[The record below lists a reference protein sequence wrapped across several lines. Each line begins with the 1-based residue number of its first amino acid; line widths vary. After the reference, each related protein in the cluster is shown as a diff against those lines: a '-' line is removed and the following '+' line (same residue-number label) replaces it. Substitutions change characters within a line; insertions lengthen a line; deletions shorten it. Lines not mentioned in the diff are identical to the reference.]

1 MGADAGASPQRFEE
15 QAMLSAQHLVKSFA
29 GRRVIEN
36 VTLKLNR
43 GEVVG
48 LLGPN
53 GAGKTTTFQML
64 TGMLVPDAGQI
75 TLDGHDITTMP
86 FYDRAR
92 FGIAYLPQAPFVPR
106 GLSVEQNIMLV
117 LEARLAHASLRKA
130 RMEELIEEFRLGE
143 VRKARVGN
151 LSGGQRRR
159 CEIAITLACEPS
171 FAMLDEP
178 FAGVDPH
185 ATDEIGKMIDHLAD
199 RDIGVLITDHKA
211 RELLGIVDRAYVIDS
226 GRVLAEGD
234 VEEIVSHQDV
244 RRVYLGEEFRL

>member
-1 MGADAGASPQRFEE
+1 
-15 QAMLSAQHLVKSFA
+15 MLSAQHLVKSFA
-29 GRRVIEN
+29 GRRVIED
-36 VTLKLNR
+36 VTLSLER

-53 GAGKTTTFQML
+53 GAGKTTTFTML
-64 TGMLVPDAGQI
+64 IGMLAPDAGAI
-75 TLDGHDITTMP
+75 TLDGHVITSMP

-106 GLSVEQNIMLV
+106 GLTVEENILLV
-117 LEARLAHASLRKA
+117 LEARMASGRKA
-130 RMEELIEEFRLGE
+130 RLADLIAEFRLE
-143 VRKARVGN
+143 DVRDRRVGQ

-171 FAMLDEP
+171 FALMDEP

-185 ATDEIGKMIDHLAD
+185 ATEEITQMIRQMAA

-211 RELLGIVDRAYVIDS
+211 RELLSIVDRAYVIES
-226 GRVLAEGD
+226 GRVLAEG
-234 VEEIVSHQDV
+234 EAASIGSNEAV
-244 RRVYLGEEFRL
+244 RRVYLGEAFRL

>member
-1 MGADAGASPQRFEE
+1 
-15 QAMLSAQHLVKSFA
+15 MLSAQHLVKSFA
-29 GRRVIEN
+29 GRRVIED
-36 VTLKLNR
+36 VTLSLER

-53 GAGKTTTFQML
+53 GAGKTTTFTML
-64 TGMLVPDAGQI
+64 TGMLAPDAGAI
-75 TLDGHDITTMP
+75 TLDGHVITTMP

-106 GLSVEQNIMLV
+106 GLTVEENILLV
-117 LEARLAHASLRKA
+117 LEARMAGGRKA
-130 RMEELIEEFRLGE
+130 RLDELVAEFRLEE
-143 VRKARVGN
+143 VRKSRVGQ

-171 FAMLDEP
+171 FALMDEP

-185 ATDEIGKMIDHLAD
+185 ATDEITQMIRHMAA

-211 RELLGIVDRAYVIDS
+211 RELLSIVDRAYVIES
-226 GRVLAEGD
+226 GRVLAEG
-234 VEEIVSHQDV
+234 ETASIVSNEAV
-244 RRVYLGEEFRL
+244 RRVYLGEAFRL

>member
-1 MGADAGASPQRFEE
+1 
-15 QAMLSAQHLVKSFA
+15 MLSAQHLVKAFA
-29 GRRVIEN
+29 GRRVIEE
-36 VTLKLNR
+36 VTLQLQR

-64 TGMLVPDAGQI
+64 TGMIRPDAGAI
-75 TLDGHDITTMP
+75 MLDGHNVTAMP

-106 GLSVEQNIMLV
+106 ALTVEQNIRLV
-117 LEARLAHASLRKA
+117 LEARLADQAARKGKMDDLLA
-130 RMEELIEEFRLGE
+130 EFRLGDL
-143 VRKARVGN
+143 RGKKVGD

-185 ATDEIGKMIDHLAD
+185 ATEEIGQMIHHLAE

-211 RELLGIVDRAYVIDS
+211 RELLGIVNRAYVIES

-234 VEEIVSHQDV
+234 VAEIIADQDV

>member
-1 MGADAGASPQRFEE
+1 
-15 QAMLSAQHLVKSFA
+15 MLSAQHLVKSFA
-29 GRRVIEN
+29 GRRVIED
-36 VTLKLNR
+36 VTLKLDR

-64 TGMLVPDAGQI
+64 TGMITPDAGAI
-75 TLDGHDITTMP
+75 TLDGHTVTTMP

-106 GLSVEQNIMLV
+106 SLTVEQNLQLV
-117 LEARLAHASLRKA
+117 LEARLPDAPARKI
-130 RMEELIEEFRLGE
+130 RMAELIEEFRLGE
-143 VRKARVGN
+143 FRRKKVGE

-185 ATDEIGKMIDHLAD
+185 ATEEIGQMIHHLAD

-211 RELLGIVDRAYVIDS
+211 RELLGIVDRAYVIES

-234 VEEIVSHQDV
+234 VAQIVADQDV

>member
-1 MGADAGASPQRFEE
+1 
-15 QAMLSAQHLVKSFA
+15 VKSFA

-36 VTLKLNR
+36 VTLRLER

-64 TGMLVPDAGQI
+64 TGMLTPDAGHI
-75 TLDGHDITTMP
+75 TLDGHTVTSMP

-106 GLSVEQNIMLV
+106 GLSVEQNITLV
-117 LEARLAHASLRKA
+117 LEARLDAPARKA
-130 RMEELIEEFRLGE
+130 RMEELVEEFRLGE
-143 VRKARVGN
+143 VRKSRVGN

-185 ATDEIGKMIDHLAD
+185 ATDEIGKMIHYLAD

-211 RELLGIVDRAYVIDS
+211 RELLGIVDRAYVIES
-226 GRVLAEGD
+226 GRVLAEGG
-234 VEEIVSHQDV
+234 VEEIVGHEDV

>member
-1 MGADAGASPQRFEE
+1 
-15 QAMLSAQHLVKSFA
+15 MLSAQHLVKAFA
-29 GRRVIEN
+29 GRRVIEE
-36 VTLKLNR
+36 VTLQLER

-64 TGMLVPDAGQI
+64 TGMIRPDAGAI
-75 TLDGHDITTMP
+75 VLDGHNVTAMP

-106 GLSVEQNIMLV
+106 GLTVEQNIRLV
-117 LEARLAHASLRKA
+117 LEARLADGAAQKVKMDDLLA
-130 RMEELIEEFRLGE
+130 EFRLGDL
-143 VRKARVGN
+143 RAKKVGD

-185 ATDEIGKMIDHLAD
+185 ATEEIGRMIHHLAE

-211 RELLGIVDRAYVIDS
+211 RELLGIVHRAYVIES

-234 VEEIVSHQDV
+234 VAEIIADQDV

>member
-1 MGADAGASPQRFEE
+1 
-15 QAMLSAQHLVKSFA
+15 MLCAQHLVKSFA

-36 VTLKLNR
+36 VTLELRR

-75 TLDGHDITTMP
+75 TLDDHNVTTMP

-106 GLSVEQNIMLV
+106 GLTVEENITLV
-117 LEARLAHASLRKA
+117 LEARMADVPSRRTK
-130 RMEELIEEFRLGE
+130 MEELIEEFRLGE
-143 VRKARVGN
+143 VRKKRVGS

-178 FAGVDPH
+178 FAGVDPN
-185 ATDEIGKMIDHLAD
+185 ATDEIGQMIDHLAD

-211 RELLGIVDRAYVIDS
+211 RELLAIVDRAYVIES
-226 GRVLAEGD
+226 GRVLAQGD
-234 VEEIVSHQDV
+234 VEQIVADQDV

>member
-1 MGADAGASPQRFEE
+1 
-15 QAMLSAQHLVKSFA
+15 MLSAQHLVKSFA
-29 GRRVIEN
+29 GRRVIED
-36 VTLKLNR
+36 VTLKLAR

-64 TGMLVPDAGQI
+64 TGMITPDAGAI
-75 TLDGHDITTMP
+75 ALDGHTVTTMP

-106 GLSVEQNIMLV
+106 GLTVEQNLTLV
-117 LEARLAHASLRKA
+117 LEARLADAPARKIK
-130 RMEELIEEFRLGE
+130 MTELIEEFRLE
-143 VRKARVGN
+143 DLRKKRVGA

-185 ATDEIGKMIDHLAD
+185 ATDEIGQMIHHMAD
-199 RDIGVLITDHKA
+199 RGIGVLITDHKA
-211 RELLGIVDRAYVIDS
+211 RELLGIVHRAYVIES
-226 GRVLAEGD
+226 GRVLAQGD
-234 VEEIVSHQDV
+234 VAEIVAHQDV
-244 RRVYLGEEFRL
+244 RRVYLGEGFRL

>member
-1 MGADAGASPQRFEE
+1 
-15 QAMLSAQHLVKSFA
+15 MLSAQHLVKSFA
-29 GRRVIEN
+29 GRRVIED
-36 VTLKLNR
+36 VTLELRR

-64 TGMLVPDAGQI
+64 TGMINPNAGSI
-75 TLDGHDITTMP
+75 TLDGHDVTTMP

-106 GLSVEQNIMLV
+106 GLSVEDNIRLV
-117 LEARLAHASLRKA
+117 LEARSADRASRKG
-130 RMEELIEEFRLGE
+130 RTEELIEEFRLEE
-143 VRKARVGN
+143 VRKKKVGN

-178 FAGVDPH
+178 FAGVDPN
-185 ATDEIGKMIDHLAD
+185 ATDEISQMIFHLAD

-211 RELLGIVDRAYVIDS
+211 RELLGIVNRAYVIES

-234 VEEIVSHQDV
+234 VEEIVADQQV

>member
-1 MGADAGASPQRFEE
+1 
-15 QAMLSAQHLVKSFA
+15 MLSAQHLVKAFA
-29 GRRVIEN
+29 GRRVIEE
-36 VTLKLNR
+36 VTLQLER

-64 TGMLVPDAGQI
+64 TGMIRPDAGAI
-75 TLDGHDITTMP
+75 VLDGHDVTAMP

-106 GLSVEQNIMLV
+106 ALTVEQNIRLV
-117 LEARLAHASLRKA
+117 LEARLADQAAQKMKMDDLLA
-130 RMEELIEEFRLGE
+130 EFRLGDL
-143 VRKARVGN
+143 RAKKVGD

-185 ATDEIGKMIDHLAD
+185 ATEEIGRMIHHLAE

-211 RELLGIVDRAYVIDS
+211 RELLGIVHRAYVIES

-234 VEEIVSHQDV
+234 VAEIIADQDV

>member
-1 MGADAGASPQRFEE
+1 
-15 QAMLSAQHLVKSFA
+15 MLCAQHLVKSFA
-29 GRRVIEN
+29 GRRVIED
-36 VTLKLNR
+36 VTLQLER

-64 TGMLVPDAGQI
+64 TGMITPDAGVI
-75 TLDGHDITTMP
+75 TLDGHSVTAMP

-92 FGIAYLPQAPFVPR
+92 FGIAYLPQASFVPR
-106 GLSVEQNIMLV
+106 SLTVEQNLTLV
-117 LEARLAHASLRKA
+117 LETRLEDAAARKT
-130 RMEELIEEFRLGE
+130 RMAALIEEFRLGE
-143 VRKARVGN
+143 LRDKKVGN

-185 ATDEIGKMIDHLAD
+185 ATEEIGQMIDHLAD
-199 RDIGVLITDHKA
+199 RGIGVLITDHKA
-211 RELLGIVDRAYVIDS
+211 RELLGIVTRAYVIES
-226 GRVLAEGD
+226 GRVLAQGD
-234 VEEIVSHQDV
+234 VEQIVADQDV

>member
-1 MGADAGASPQRFEE
+1 
-15 QAMLSAQHLVKSFA
+15 MLSAQHLVKSFA

-36 VTLKLNR
+36 VTLSLQR

-64 TGMLVPDAGQI
+64 TGMLMPDAGQI
-75 TLDGHDITTMP
+75 TLDGHNVTAMP
-86 FYDRAR
+86 FYDRSR

-106 GLSVEQNIMLV
+106 GLTVEENIALV
-117 LEARLAHASLRKA
+117 LEARLAQASSRKVK
-130 RMEELIEEFRLGE
+130 MQELVDEFRLGE
-143 VRKARVGN
+143 VRKMRVGN

-185 ATDEIGKMIDHLAD
+185 ATDEIGQMIHHLAD

-234 VEEIVSHQDV
+234 VEEIVGHQDV

>member
-1 MGADAGASPQRFEE
+1 
-15 QAMLSAQHLVKSFA
+15 MLSAQHLVKSFA
-29 GRRVIEN
+29 GRRVIED
-36 VTLKLNR
+36 VTLQLQR

-64 TGMLVPDAGQI
+64 TGMIRPDAGAI
-75 TLDGHDITTMP
+75 ILDGHIVTTMP

-92 FGIAYLPQAPFVPR
+92 FGIAYLPQVPFVPR
-106 GLSVEQNIMLV
+106 SLTVEENIRLV
-117 LEARLAHASLRKA
+117 LEARLPDEASRRAQMAAL
-130 RMEELIEEFRLGE
+130 LEEFRLGE
-143 VRKARVGN
+143 LRGKKVGA

-185 ATDEIGKMIDHLAD
+185 ATEEIGQMIHHLAD

-211 RELLGIVDRAYVIDS
+211 RELLGIVDRAYVIES

-234 VEEIVSHQDV
+234 VSEIIADQDV

>member
-1 MGADAGASPQRFEE
+1 
-15 QAMLSAQHLVKSFA
+15 MLSAQHLVKSFA
-29 GRRVIEN
+29 GRRVIED
-36 VTLKLNR
+36 VTLSLER

-53 GAGKTTTFQML
+53 GAGKTTTFTML
-64 TGMLVPDAGQI
+64 TGMLAPDAGAI
-75 TLDGHDITTMP
+75 TLDGHVITTMP

-106 GLSVEQNIMLV
+106 GLTVEENILLV
-117 LEARLAHASLRKA
+117 LEARLADAHARKQRLGA
-130 RMEELIEEFRLGE
+130 LIEEFRLE
-143 VRKARVGN
+143 KLRTTRVGQ

-171 FAMLDEP
+171 FALMDEP

-185 ATDEIGKMIDHLAD
+185 ATEEITQMIRHMAA

-211 RELLGIVDRAYVIDS
+211 RELLSIVARAYVIES
-226 GRVLAEGD
+226 GRVLAEG
-234 VEEIVSHQDV
+234 ETASIISNEAV
-244 RRVYLGEEFRL
+244 RRVYLGEAFRL

>member
-1 MGADAGASPQRFEE
+1 
-15 QAMLSAQHLVKSFA
+15 MLCAQHLVKSFA
-29 GRRVIEN
+29 GRRVIED
-36 VTLKLNR
+36 VTLSLER

-64 TGMLVPDAGQI
+64 TGMLTPDAGAI
-75 TLDGHDITTMP
+75 TLDDHNITTMP

-106 GLSVEQNIMLV
+106 GLTVEQNIMLV
-117 LEARLAHASLRKA
+117 LETRLPDTASRKSRLAQLV
-130 RMEELIEEFRLGE
+130 EEFRLE
-143 VRKARVGN
+143 DVRGKRVGA

-185 ATDEIGKMIDHLAD
+185 ATEEITTIIRHLAD
-199 RDIGVLITDHKA
+199 RDIGILITDHKA
-211 RELLGIVDRAYVIDS
+211 RELLSIVDRAYVIES
-226 GRVLAEGD
+226 GRVLAEG
-234 VEEIVSHQDV
+234 ETASIVANEAV
-244 RRVYLGEEFRL
+244 RRVYLGETFRL

>member
-1 MGADAGASPQRFEE
+1 
-15 QAMLSAQHLVKSFA
+15 MLCAQHLVKSFA

-36 VTLKLNR
+36 VTLELHR

-53 GAGKTTTFQML
+53 GAGKTTTFKML
-64 TGMLVPDAGQI
+64 TGMVTPDAGAI
-75 TLDGHDITTMP
+75 ALDGHNVTLMP

-106 GLSVEQNIMLV
+106 GLTVEQNLTLV
-117 LEARLAHASLRKA
+117 LEARLSDLAARNRKMA
-130 RMEELIEEFRLGE
+130 ELIEEFRLEE
-143 VRKARVGN
+143 VRKKRVGD

-159 CEIAITLACEPS
+159 CEIAITLACDPS

-185 ATDEIGKMIDHLAD
+185 ATDEIGQMIHHLAD

-211 RELLGIVDRAYVIDS
+211 RELLGIVDRAYVIES
-226 GRVLAEGD
+226 GRVLAEGN
-234 VEEIVSHQDV
+234 VEEIIADQDV

>member
-1 MGADAGASPQRFEE
+1 
-15 QAMLSAQHLVKSFA
+15 MLSAQHLVKSFA
-29 GRRVIEN
+29 GRRVIED
-36 VTLKLNR
+36 VTLRLDR

-64 TGMLVPDAGQI
+64 TGMLKPDAGSI
-75 TLDGHDITTMP
+75 ILDGHDVTAMP

-106 GLSVEQNIMLV
+106 GLSVTQNIRLV
-117 LEARLAHASLRKA
+117 LEARLPDASSRKA
-130 RMEELIEEFRLGE
+130 RTEELIEEFRLE
-143 VRKARVGN
+143 QVRRKRVGD

-199 RDIGVLITDHKA
+199 RGIGVLITDHKA
-211 RELLGIVDRAYVIDS
+211 RELLGIVDRAYVIES

-234 VEEIVSHQDV
+234 VEQIMADQEV

>member
-1 MGADAGASPQRFEE
+1 
-15 QAMLSAQHLVKSFA
+15 MLCAQHLVKSFA
-29 GRRVIEN
+29 GRRVIED
-36 VTLKLNR
+36 VTLSLDR
-43 GEVVG
+43 GEIVG

-64 TGMLVPDAGQI
+64 TGMIAPDAGAI
-75 TLDGHDITTMP
+75 ELDGHDITAMP

-106 GLSVEQNIMLV
+106 GLTVAENIRLV
-117 LEARLAHASLRKA
+117 LEARLGDGA
-130 RMEELIEEFRLGE
+130 RRRVTLANLIEEFRLE
-143 VRKARVGN
+143 AVAAKRVGE

-159 CEIAITLACEPS
+159 CEIAITLACDPA

-185 ATDEIGKMIDHLAD
+185 ATDEIGGMIDHLAE
-199 RDIGVLITDHKA
+199 RGIGVLITDHKA
-211 RELLGIVDRAYVIDS
+211 RELLAIVDRAYVIES
-226 GRVLAEGD
+226 GRVLASGD
-234 VEEIVSHQDV
+234 VAGIVADAEV

>member
-1 MGADAGASPQRFEE
+1 
-15 QAMLSAQHLVKSFA
+15 MLSAQHLVKSFA
-29 GRRVIEN
+29 GRRVIED
-36 VTLKLNR
+36 VTLSLER

-53 GAGKTTTFQML
+53 GAGKTTTFTML
-64 TGMLVPDAGQI
+64 TGMLAPDAGAI
-75 TLDGHDITTMP
+75 TLDGHVITTMP

-106 GLSVEQNIMLV
+106 GLTVEENILLV
-117 LEARLAHASLRKA
+117 LEARLADARARKQRLGA
-130 RMEELIEEFRLGE
+130 LIEEFRLE
-143 VRKARVGN
+143 KLRTTRVGQ

-171 FAMLDEP
+171 FALMDEP

-185 ATDEIGKMIDHLAD
+185 ATDEITQMIRHMAA

-211 RELLGIVDRAYVIDS
+211 RELLSIVDRAYVIES
-226 GRVLAEGD
+226 GRVLAEG
-234 VEEIVSHQDV
+234 ETASIISNEAV
-244 RRVYLGEEFRL
+244 RRVYLGEAFRL

>member
-1 MGADAGASPQRFEE
+1 
-15 QAMLSAQHLVKSFA
+15 VKAFA
-29 GRRVIEN
+29 GRRVIEE
-36 VTLKLNR
+36 VTLRLER

-64 TGMLVPDAGQI
+64 TGMIRPDAGAI
-75 TLDGHDITTMP
+75 VLDGHNVTAMP

-106 GLSVEQNIMLV
+106 SLSVEQNIQLV
-117 LEARLAHASLRKA
+117 LEARLAEQAA
-130 RMEELIEEFRLGE
+130 RRQKMDELLGEFRLGDLR
-143 VRKARVGN
+143 RKKVGE

-185 ATDEIGKMIDHLAD
+185 ATEEIGQMIDHLAD

-211 RELLGIVDRAYVIDS
+211 RELLGIVDRAYVIES

-234 VEEIVSHQDV
+234 VAEIVADQDV

>member
-1 MGADAGASPQRFEE
+1 
-15 QAMLSAQHLVKSFA
+15 MLCAQHLVKSFA
-29 GRRVIEN
+29 GRRVIED
-36 VTLKLNR
+36 VTLQLQR

-64 TGMLVPDAGQI
+64 TGMLVPDAGTI
-75 TLDGHDITTMP
+75 TLDDHNVTAMP

-106 GLSVEQNIMLV
+106 GLTVEQNLILV
-117 LEARLAHASLRKA
+117 LEARLGTTAARKA
-130 RMEELIEEFRLGE
+130 KMAELIEEFFLEE
-143 VRKARVGN
+143 VRGKRVGD

-171 FAMLDEP
+171 YAMLDEP

-185 ATDEIGKMIDHLAD
+185 ATDEIGQMIHHLAE

-211 RELLGIVDRAYVIDS
+211 RELLGIVDRAYVIES
-226 GRVLAEGD
+226 GRVLAQGD
-234 VEEIVSHQDV
+234 VEQIVADQDV
-244 RRVYLGEEFRL
+244 RRLYLGEEFRL

>member
-1 MGADAGASPQRFEE
+1 
-15 QAMLSAQHLVKSFA
+15 MLSAQHLVKSFA

-36 VTLKLNR
+36 VTLRLER

-64 TGMLVPDAGQI
+64 TGMLTPDAGQI
-75 TLDGHDITTMP
+75 TMDGHNVTTMP

-106 GLSVEQNIMLV
+106 GLSVEQNITLV
-117 LEARLAHASLRKA
+117 LEARLESSARKA
-130 RMEELIEEFRLGE
+130 KMEELVEEFRLGE
-143 VRKARVGN
+143 VRKSRVGN

-185 ATDEIGKMIDHLAD
+185 ATDEIGKMIHYLAD

-211 RELLGIVDRAYVIDS
+211 RELLGIVDRAYVIES
-226 GRVLAEGD
+226 GRVLAEGG

>member
-1 MGADAGASPQRFEE
+1 
-15 QAMLSAQHLVKSFA
+15 MLSAQHLVKAFA
-29 GRRVIEN
+29 GRRVIEE
-36 VTLKLNR
+36 VTLQLER

-64 TGMLVPDAGQI
+64 TGMIRPDAGAI
-75 TLDGHDITTMP
+75 VLDGHNVTAMP

-106 GLSVEQNIMLV
+106 GLTVEQNIRLV
-117 LEARLAHASLRKA
+117 LEARLADQAAQKMKMDDLLA
-130 RMEELIEEFRLGE
+130 EFRLGDL
-143 VRKARVGN
+143 RAKKVGD

-185 ATDEIGKMIDHLAD
+185 ATEEIGRMIHHLAE

-211 RELLGIVDRAYVIDS
+211 RELLGIVHRAYVIES

-234 VEEIVSHQDV
+234 VAEIIADQDV

>member
-1 MGADAGASPQRFEE
+1 
-15 QAMLSAQHLVKSFA
+15 MLSAQHLVKSFA
-29 GRRVIEN
+29 GRRVIED
-36 VTLKLNR
+36 VTLALDS

-64 TGMLVPDAGQI
+64 TGMVKPDAGAI
-75 TLDGHDITTMP
+75 ILDGHDVTAMP

-106 GLSVEQNIMLV
+106 GLSVEQNIQLV
-117 LEARLAHASLRKA
+117 LEARFGDGDSRKA
-130 RMEELIEEFRLGE
+130 RMDELIEEFRLQE
-143 VRKARVGN
+143 IRRKPVGN

-159 CEIAITLACEPS
+159 CEIAITLACQPS

-185 ATDEIGKMIDHLAD
+185 ATDEIGRMIDHLAD
-199 RDIGVLITDHKA
+199 RGIGVLITDHKA
-211 RELLGIVDRAYVIDS
+211 RELLSIVDRAYVIES
-226 GRVLAEGD
+226 GRVLAQGN
-234 VEEIVSHQDV
+234 VGQIVADQEV

>member
-1 MGADAGASPQRFEE
+1 MPAP
-15 QAMLSAQHLVKSFA
+15 LS
-29 GRRVIEN
+29 
-36 VTLKLNR
+36 
-43 GEVVG
+43 
-48 LLGPN
+48 
-53 GAGKTTTFQML
+53 
-64 TGMLVPDAGQI
+64 
-75 TLDGHDITTMP
+75 LDGHNVTAMP

-106 GLSVEQNIMLV
+106 GLTVEQNIRLV
-117 LEARLAHASLRKA
+117 LEARLADDAARKA
-130 RMEELIEEFRLGE
+130 KMDELLEEFRLGDLR
-143 VRKARVGN
+143 RKKVGD

-185 ATDEIGKMIDHLAD
+185 ATEEIGQMIHHLAE

-211 RELLGIVDRAYVIDS
+211 RELLGIVHRAYVIES

-234 VEEIVSHQDV
+234 VAEIVADQDV

>member
-1 MGADAGASPQRFEE
+1 
-15 QAMLSAQHLVKSFA
+15 MLSAQHLVKSFA
-29 GRRVIEN
+29 GRRVIED
-36 VTLKLNR
+36 VTLSLER

-53 GAGKTTTFQML
+53 GAGKTTTFTML
-64 TGMLVPDAGQI
+64 IGMLAPDAGAI
-75 TLDGHDITTMP
+75 TLDGHVITTMP

-106 GLSVEQNIMLV
+106 GLTVEENILLV
-117 LEARLAHASLRKA
+117 LEARMANGRKA
-130 RMEELIEEFRLGE
+130 RLDDLIAEFRLE
-143 VRKARVGN
+143 ELRKTRVGQ

-171 FAMLDEP
+171 FALMDEP

-185 ATDEIGKMIDHLAD
+185 ATDEITQMIRHMAA

-211 RELLGIVDRAYVIDS
+211 RELLSIVDRAYVIES
-226 GRVLAEGD
+226 GRVLAEG
-234 VEEIVSHQDV
+234 ETASIVGNEAV
-244 RRVYLGEEFRL
+244 RRVYLGEAFRL

>member
-1 MGADAGASPQRFEE
+1 
-15 QAMLSAQHLVKSFA
+15 
-29 GRRVIEN
+29 VIED
-36 VTLKLNR
+36 VTLQLSR

-64 TGMLVPDAGQI
+64 TGMIRPDAGAI
-75 TLDGHDITTMP
+75 ILDGHKVTAMP

-106 GLSVEQNIMLV
+106 SLTVEQNIRLV
-117 LEARLAHASLRKA
+117 LEARLADEVA
-130 RMEELIEEFRLGE
+130 RRQAMTALLEEFRLGDLR
-143 VRKARVGN
+143 RKKVGD

-185 ATDEIGKMIDHLAD
+185 ATEEIGQMIHHLAE

-211 RELLGIVDRAYVIDS
+211 RELLGIVDRAYVIES

-234 VEEIVSHQDV
+234 VAEIVADQEV

>member
-1 MGADAGASPQRFEE
+1 
-15 QAMLSAQHLVKSFA
+15 MLSAQHLVKSFA
-29 GRRVIEN
+29 GRRVIED
-36 VTLKLNR
+36 VTLQLAR

-53 GAGKTTTFQML
+53 GAGKSTTFQML
-64 TGMLVPDAGQI
+64 TGMLTPDAGAI
-75 TLDGHDITTMP
+75 SLDGHAVTTMP

-106 GLSVEQNIMLV
+106 GLTVEQNITLV
-117 LEARLAHASLRKA
+117 LEARFAETAARKA
-130 RMEELIEEFRLGE
+130 KMTELVEEFRLEE
-143 VRKARVGN
+143 VRKKPVGT

-159 CEIAITLACEPS
+159 CEIAITLACGPS

-185 ATDEIGKMIDHLAD
+185 ATDEIGQMIHHLAE
-199 RDIGVLITDHKA
+199 RNIGVLITDHKA
-211 RELLGIVDRAYVIDS
+211 RELLGIVHRAYVIES
-226 GRVLAEGD
+226 GRVLAEGN
-234 VEEIVSHQDV
+234 VEQIVADQNV

>member
-1 MGADAGASPQRFEE
+1 
-15 QAMLSAQHLVKSFA
+15 MLSAQHLVKSFA
-29 GRRVIEN
+29 GRRVIED
-36 VTLKLNR
+36 VTLRLHR

-64 TGMLVPDAGQI
+64 TGMLKPDAGAI
-75 TLDGHDITTMP
+75 VLDSHDVTAMP

-106 GLSVEQNIMLV
+106 GLSVGQNIQLV
-117 LEARLAHASLRKA
+117 LEARLPDAASRKL
-130 RMEELIEEFRLGE
+130 RMEELVEEFRLQD
-143 VRKARVGN
+143 VRKKRVGD

-185 ATDEIGKMIDHLAD
+185 ATDEIGQMINHLAD

-211 RELLGIVDRAYVIDS
+211 RELLGIVDRAYVIES

-234 VEEIVSHQDV
+234 VAEIVADAEV
-244 RRVYLGEEFRL
+244 RRVYLGESFRL

>member
-1 MGADAGASPQRFEE
+1 
-15 QAMLSAQHLVKSFA
+15 MLSAQHLVKSFA
-29 GRRVIEN
+29 GRRVIED

-64 TGMLVPDAGQI
+64 TGMITPDAGAI
-75 TLDGHDITTMP
+75 ALDGHTVTSMP

-92 FGIAYLPQAPFVPR
+92 FGIAYLPQAAFVPR
-106 GLSVEQNIMLV
+106 SLTVEQNLRLV
-117 LEARLAHASLRKA
+117 LEARLPDTASRKL
-130 RMEELIEEFRLGE
+130 RMEELVEEFRLGE
-143 VRKARVGN
+143 VRKKRVGE

-185 ATDEIGKMIDHLAD
+185 ATEEIGQMIHHLAD

-211 RELLGIVDRAYVIDS
+211 RELLGIVDRAYVIES

-234 VEEIVSHQDV
+234 VAEIIADQDV

>member
-1 MGADAGASPQRFEE
+1 
-15 QAMLSAQHLVKSFA
+15 MLCAQHLVKSFA
-29 GRRVIEN
+29 GRRVIED
-36 VTLKLNR
+36 VTLSLER

-64 TGMLVPDAGQI
+64 TGMLTPDAGAI
-75 TLDGHDITTMP
+75 TLDDHNITTMP

-106 GLSVEQNIMLV
+106 GLTVEQNVLLV
-117 LEARLAHASLRKA
+117 LETRLPDAASRKVRLA
-130 RMEELIEEFRLGE
+130 ELIEEFRLE
-143 VRKARVGN
+143 DVRRKRVGE

-185 ATDEIGKMIDHLAD
+185 ATDEITTIIRHLAA
-199 RDIGVLITDHKA
+199 RDIGILITDHKA
-211 RELLGIVDRAYVIDS
+211 RELLSIVDRAYVIDS
-226 GRVLAEGD
+226 GRVLAEG
-234 VEEIVSHQDV
+234 ETASIVANEAV
-244 RRVYLGEEFRL
+244 RRVYLGEAFRL